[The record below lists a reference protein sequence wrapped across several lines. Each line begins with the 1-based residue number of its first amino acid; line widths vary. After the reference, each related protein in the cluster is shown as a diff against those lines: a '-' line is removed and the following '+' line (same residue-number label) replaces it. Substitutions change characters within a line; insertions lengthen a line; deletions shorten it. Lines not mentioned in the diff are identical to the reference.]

1 MLTISQ
7 VRSLR
12 MHPNHIQN
20 LEAEMDNGGG
30 AMFEPLWEI
39 AGVGD
44 EYERGGV
51 CGPPGGRKYRMTPKR
66 VNLV

>member
-1 MLTISQ
+1 
-7 VRSLR
+7 
-12 MHPNHIQN
+12 MHPNYIQN

-39 AGVGD
+39 ASVGD

-51 CGPPGGRKYRMTPKR
+51 CGPPGFGCLEPVK
-66 VNLV
+66 

>member
-1 MLTISQ
+1 
-7 VRSLR
+7 
-12 MHPNHIQN
+12 MHPNHLQN

-44 EYERGGV
+44 EYEHGGV
-51 CGPPGGRKYRMTPKR
+51 CGPPGFGRLEPE
-66 VNLV
+66 NHDSI

>member
-20 LEAEMDNGGG
+20 LEAEMDNRGG

-39 AGVGD
+39 ASVRN
-44 EYERGGV
+44 EYERGSV
-51 CGPPGGRKYRMTPKR
+51 CGPPGFGHLEPENYKSI
-66 VNLV
+66 